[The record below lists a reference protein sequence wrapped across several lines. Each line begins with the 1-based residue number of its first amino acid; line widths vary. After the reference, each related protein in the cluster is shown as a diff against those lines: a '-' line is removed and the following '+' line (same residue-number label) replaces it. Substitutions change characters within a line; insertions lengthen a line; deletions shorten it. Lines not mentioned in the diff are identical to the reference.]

1 MLFPELDTP
10 CIIIDLD
17 QAERNI
23 RRMQAIADQAGVKL
37 RPHTKTHKSPFFAQM
52 QVAAGARG
60 ITCAKL
66 GEAEVMADAGFTDIL
81 IAYPLIGPAK
91 LERLASLAARVERLI
106 LTLDSYEVAEA
117 LSSVGERLGRP
128 LDVYLE
134 VDTGQHRVGRQPGTD
149 AINFARGLDRFSGIR
164 LAGVM
169 SHAGPAWKAGSEAEA
184 LAFTRAEARVLNEI
198 KAALGRPDLE
208 VSVGATP
215 TAHLVGETAGI
226 TEMRPGTYIFY
237 DRNSLTLGLVREED
251 CALRVLSTVVSQAA
265 PDRAVVDAGSKS
277 LAMDPSRDGG
287 HGHVVGRPEI
297 SVAKL
302 TEEHGQLEFPAGTPI
317 AVGQR
322 LQIIPNHVCP
332 AVNLFDRAYGVRDGQ
347 VVCEIPIEARG
358 KNT

>member
-1 MLFPELDTP
+1 MSYPELDTP

-23 RRMQAIADQAGVKL
+23 RRMQAIADAAGVKL

-52 QVAAGARG
+52 QLAAGAKG

-91 LERLASLAARVERLI
+91 LERLAALAARVERLI

-128 LDVYLE
+128 LEVYLE
-134 VDTGQHRVGRQPGTD
+134 IDTGQHRVGRLPGAD
-149 AINFARGLDRFSGIR
+149 ATGFARGLDRFSGIR
-164 LAGVM
+164 LVGVM
-169 SHAGPAWKAGSEAEA
+169 SHAGPSWKAGGPEEA
-184 LAFTRAEARVLNEI
+184 LAFTRDEASALNEI
-198 KAALGRPDLE
+198 KAALGQPDLE

-237 DRNSLTLGLVREED
+237 DRNSLSLGLVREED
-251 CALRVLSTVVSQAA
+251 CALRILSTVISHAA

-277 LAMDPSRDGG
+277 LAMDPNRDGG
-287 HGHVVGRPEI
+287 HGHVVGRPEV

-302 TEEHGQLEFPAGTPI
+302 TEEHGQLEFPAGTPM

-322 LQIIPNHVCP
+322 LQIVPNHVCP
-332 AVNLFDRAYGVRDGQ
+332 AVNLFDRAYGVRDGR

>member
-1 MLFPELDTP
+1 M
-10 CIIIDLD
+10 IDLD

-23 RRMQAIADQAGVKL
+23 RRMQAIADAAGVGL
-37 RPHTKTHKSPFFAQM
+37 RPHTKTHKSPFFARL

-66 GEAEVMADAGFTDIL
+66 GEAEVMADAGFADIL
-81 IAYPLIGPAK
+81 VAYPLIGPQK
-91 LERLASLAARVERLI
+91 LDRLAALAARVERLI
-106 LTLDSYEVAEA
+106 LTLDSYEVAAA

-128 LDVYLE
+128 LEVYLE
-134 VDTGQHRVGRQPGTD
+134 VDTGQHRVGRQPGEE
-149 AINFARGLDRFSGIR
+149 AIGFARGLERFPGIR

-169 SHAGPAWKAGSEAEA
+169 SHAGPTWKAGGEDEALAFARREAEA
-184 LAFTRAEARVLNEI
+184 LGAI

-215 TAHLVGETAGI
+215 TAHLVSETHGV
-226 TEMRPGTYIFY
+226 TELRPGTYIFY
-237 DRNSLTLGLVREED
+237 DRNSLGLGLVKESD
-251 CALRVLSTVVSQAA
+251 CALRILTTVVSHAA

-277 LAMDPSRDGG
+277 LAMDPHRDGG
-287 HGHVVGRPEI
+287 HGRVVGRPEI
-297 SVAKL
+297 TVARL
-302 TEEHGQLEFPAGTPI
+302 TEEHGQLEFPPGTPI
-317 AVGQR
+317 AIGDR

-347 VVCEIPIEARG
+347 VVCEIEIAGRG